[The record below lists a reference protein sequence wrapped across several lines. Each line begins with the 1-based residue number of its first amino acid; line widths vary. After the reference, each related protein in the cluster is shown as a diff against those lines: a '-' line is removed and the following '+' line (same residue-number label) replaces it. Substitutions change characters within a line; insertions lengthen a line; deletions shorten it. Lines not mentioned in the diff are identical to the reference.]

1 MTLAYPGGSASV
13 RCSAC
18 GAVTRCAERATPST
32 TGEGSSVKSARG
44 GDHATLTSD
53 NLVVVE
59 NPPKLGK
66 GGDVT
71 ENISLGSRDACGEIE
86 TSAVALEVADIEEEV
101 VEEASEDAPE
111 MASGGDIEMGEATS
125 ERAE

>member
-1 MTLAYPGGSASV
+1 MRGWMDEQMAQKDWDSGPIDRHSRASFAPMRADDEDDAMASMTPDD
-13 RCSAC
+13 

-59 NPPKLGK
+59 NPPTVSESGK
-66 GGDVT
+66 IVS
-71 ENISLGSRDACGEIE
+71 NITVGVRLGSNGGE
-86 TSAVALEVADIEEEV
+86 SRR
-101 VEEASEDAPE
+101 
-111 MASGGDIEMGEATS
+111 GE
-125 ERAE
+125 